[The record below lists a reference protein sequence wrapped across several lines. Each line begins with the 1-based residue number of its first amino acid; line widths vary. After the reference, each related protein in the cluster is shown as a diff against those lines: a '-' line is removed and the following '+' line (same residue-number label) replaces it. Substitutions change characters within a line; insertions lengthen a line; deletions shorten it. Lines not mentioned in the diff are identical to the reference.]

1 MAGGGG
7 LAINNDQES
16 LVVIYGDL
24 LKAAKY
30 KSTDKRF
37 NAEIEQWGNPLNLK
51 CELQNADAA
60 TAVLNDLG
68 SEPDS
73 DIFRKKLL
81 ACTENKFY
89 TWNGGNDDTFED
101 DQQNLHKKNIRKHTK
116 SSYLSGY
123 HERCDNNGCGAKQTA
138 AGQNLLRCPCRTVY
152 YCGQKCQKAHWKV
165 HNKYCPHFAKIQSM
179 KKNGAGGEIE

>member
-51 CELQNADAA
+51 CELQNADCCPER
-60 TAVLNDLG
+60 LG
-68 SEPDS
+68 
-73 DIFRKKLL
+73 IGTR
-81 ACTENKFY
+81 
-89 TWNGGNDDTFED
+89 
-101 DQQNLHKKNIRKHTK
+101 Q
-116 SSYLSGY
+116 
-123 HERCDNNGCGAKQTA
+123 
-138 AGQNLLRCPCRTVY
+138 
-152 YCGQKCQKAHWKV
+152 
-165 HNKYCPHFAKIQSM
+165 
-179 KKNGAGGEIE
+179 